1 MVCMYC
7 RFCGNEFGDNEKV
20 CPVCAKSVDEPA
32 EKVKKKI
39 DKKKI
44 IIICLAAV
52 LVLGIVIAVIAIVND
67 HNRKEE
73 INAINQQ
80 LENLKDDDA
89 DSIDTTNKLTGSEN
103 SVLQEYLDKLQNA
116 NSNNS
121 DKNSAGTL
129 VEPLDF
135 GESGGI
141 KPGKNSVKVQSL
153 YHFAKDQM
161 VYHGVKQQNK
171 SYFEK
176 FGGSPEDANIIKE
189 YVELLNQ
196 DSMNF
201 ALADS
206 YFFEYGS
213 TFASWGFN
221 YTGNANVKN
230 TCDIQF
236 IDNAEPCAVSI
247 YYKIDRNSFEG
258 FIYWSGS
265 LEIEDLGYRYG
276 GETESAAPAGKSAC
290 AGLVRTADGQYKT
303 TDGRFSVKPN
313 EVQMYVNNTNKK
325 CSLEY
330 EDNDGSDKLIIKD
343 SSGNEIIKFFF
354 SKSKAPYTGE
364 IYDCGDIALDSQ
376 YSMEPT
382 GFLIDDIQIY
392 QLVNKSWLRPTH
404 NNNPFTDLTYRTVY
418 YNESEKI
425 AAFYL
430 YTNVLDETELFCV
443 VDLNDVIDK
452 TQNSS
457 GGNAGY
463 EVPDAGGYEKP
474 EFAKLDCTFCHNGK
488 CSKCNG
494 YGYVYSYV
502 INSDKPMQQCHSCH
516 GSGNCTYCGGTGK
529 RE

>member
-1 MVCMYC
+1 MYC
-7 RFCGNEFGDNEKV
+7 RFCGNEIGDNEKV

-153 YHFAKDQM
+153 YHFAGDKM
-161 VYHGVKQQNK
+161 VCSGVEQADL
-171 SYFEK
+171 SYRQTIS
-176 FGGSPEDANIIKE
+176 GDASCADIIKE
-189 YVELLNQ
+189 YAELLNQ

-276 GETESAAPAGKSAC
+276 GGTESAAPAGKSAC
-290 AGLVRTADGQYKT
+290 TGLVRTADGQYKT
-303 TDGRFSVKPN
+303 TDGRFCVRPN
-313 EVQMYVNNTNKK
+313 EAQMYVNNTGKK

-330 EDNDGSDKLIIKD
+330 EDNDGSDKLTIKD
-343 SSGNEIIKFFF
+343 SSGNAIIKFFF

-364 IYDCGDIALDSQ
+364 IYDSGDIAVDGQ
-376 YSMEPT
+376 PVIEPV
-382 GFLIDDIQIY
+382 GLLIDDIQIF
-392 QLVNKSWLRPTH
+392 QLINKSWLRPTH
-404 NNNPFTDLTYRTVY
+404 KDNPFTDFTYRTVY

-430 YTNVLDETELFCV
+430 YTDVLAQTEMFCV

-457 GGNAGY
+457 GGGSGND
-463 EVPDAGGYEKP
+463 VPDAGGYEKA
-474 EFAKLDCTFCHNGK
+474 EFAKLDCTFCNDGK
-488 CSKCNG
+488 CSDCNG
-494 YGYVYSYV
+494 YGKVYHSYGL
-502 INSDKPMQQCHSCH
+502 NTDKPMKSCGSCY
-516 GSGNCTYCGGTGK
+516 GSGNCRHCGGSGK